1 MPDEKQQDEKPKPTP
16 KKPPKPTEQMPEP
29 MPEPMPEAVV
39 YKERASTKKDKPK
52 PRSDQS

>member
-1 MPDEKQQDEKPKPTP
+1 MKDEKQQDEKPKQAP
-16 KKPPKPTEQMPEP
+16 KKPPKPTEQ